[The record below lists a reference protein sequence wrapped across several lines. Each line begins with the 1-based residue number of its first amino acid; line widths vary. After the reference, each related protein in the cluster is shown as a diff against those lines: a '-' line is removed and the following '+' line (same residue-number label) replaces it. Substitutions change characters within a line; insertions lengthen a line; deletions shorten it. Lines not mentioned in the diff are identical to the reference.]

1 VCELADQKADLL
13 INISASPFTLAKPAL
28 RRDMIRQEAVKH
40 RLPFFYLNQAGGNDE
55 LIFDGHSIGID
66 PGGQEVVRAHE
77 FEEDF
82 VVYDVPLGADASRRA
97 SEPVLRS
104 MSQSVDETAYG
115 ALVLGLRDYARKC
128 GFSKAVLGLS
138 GGIDSAVTA
147 CLAAAALGP
156 QNVLS
161 VAMPSRYSSAHS
173 LTDAA
178 ALARHLGI
186 EHRVIP
192 IDGIFQ
198 AYLDALAHNFAN
210 CSEDVT
216 EENLQARARGA
227 VLMALSNKFGSL
239 LLSTGNKS
247 ELAVGYCT
255 LYGDMAGGLAVIND
269 VPKTLV
275 YRLARFIN
283 REGEIIP
290 ASTLNKP
297 PSAELRANQKD
308 TDTLPPYDMLDP
320 IIEAYVERDLG
331 LERICQLGFDPLV
344 ASDVI
349 RRIDRSEYKRRQ
361 AAPGLKI
368 SSKAFGVGRR
378 YPMAADYEALR
389 VSGVIVS
396 AITGL

>member
-1 VCELADQKADLL
+1 
-13 INISASPFTLAKPAL
+13 
-28 RRDMIRQEAVKH
+28 
-40 RLPFFYLNQAGGNDE
+40 
-55 LIFDGHSIGID
+55 
-66 PGGQEVVRAHE
+66 
-77 FEEDF
+77 
-82 VVYDVPLGADASRRA
+82 
-97 SEPVLRS
+97 
-104 MSQSVDETAYG
+104 MSQSVDQTAYG

-156 QNVLS
+156 QNVSS

-178 ALARHLGI
+178 ALACNLGI
-186 EHRVIP
+186 DHRVIS
-192 IDGIFQ
+192 IDAVFQ
-198 AYLDALAHNFAN
+198 AYLQALAPSFAG
-210 CSEDVT
+210 CREDVA

-227 VLMALSNKFGSL
+227 VLMALSNKFGCL

-283 REGEIIP
+283 REREIIP
-290 ASTLNKP
+290 TSTLTKP
-297 PSAELRANQKD
+297 PSAELRANQQD
-308 TDTLPPYDMLDP
+308 TDTLPPYDVLDP
-320 IIEAYVERDLG
+320 IIEAYVERDLD
-331 LERICQLGFDPLV
+331 LEQICQLGFDPLV
-344 ASDVI
+344 VSDVI
-349 RRIDRSEYKRRQ
+349 RRIERSEYKRRQ
-361 AAPGLKI
+361 ATPGLKI

-378 YPMAADYEALR
+378 YPMAADYEALKR
-389 VSGVIVS
+389 SAAVVS
-396 AITGL
+396 AVTGL